1 MTTKGSSSRGPSTR
15 SSRRSAFEREFP
27 GSSESANASVIDL
40 VRAHEALWSLLNEA
54 MRPYGLSAGGREALA
69 IIEGAGG
76 SLSPSVIAKRLF
88 VTTAST
94 ASLLDTLERRGL
106 VTRHP
111 ASDDRRK
118 VIVSLTDA
126 GQQVVDAFL
135 PQLVAV
141 QTAALTRLSEADRA
155 HLRKCLDI
163 IRETAATL
171 DGESVA
177 ASAKPRVRPS
187 RIQQPH
193 PA

>member
-15 SSRRSAFEREFP
+15 PSQRSAFEREFP

-40 VRAHEALWSLLNEA
+40 VRTHEAVWSLQNAA
-54 MRPYGLSAGGREALA
+54 MRPYGLSPGGREALA

-76 SLSPSVIAKRLF
+76 SLSPSIIAKRLL

-94 ASLLDTLERRGL
+94 ASLLDTLERRGF

-118 VIVSLTDA
+118 VIVTLTDA
-126 GQQVVDAFL
+126 GQAVVDAFL

-141 QTAALTRLSEADRA
+141 QTAALSRLSEADRA
-155 HLRKCLDI
+155 HLRKCLEV
-163 IRETAATL
+163 IRVTAATL
-171 DGESVA
+171 DGESVG
-177 ASAKPRVRPS
+177 ASAKPRVRPN
-187 RIQQPH
+187 R
-193 PA
+193 A